1 MKKEIIRVEP
11 LAMHHEPE
19 TGEIFGDSFVM
30 AICLAIYLRKRLCD
44 CSIPLTVTT
53 RRLML

>member
-11 LAMHHEPE
+11 LATHHEPG

-30 AICLAIYLRKRLCD
+30 AICLAI
-44 CSIPLTVTT
+44 
-53 RRLML
+53 